1 MLSSKWVAWA
11 FASAAHWSGLF
22 PPRLPLHRDGTRP
35 MGNFGG
41 HEGVGW
47 LTGQLGNLFKIS
59 HVVGNFPGF
68 CLSKDAKTLKIIS
81 RTFTYINH
89 MVSQAR
95 NGKLVKTMWRL
106 IWFSPLW
113 YANAE
118 RSIDWFGTHSTCRT
132 SFPHIEWHKVR
143 IVTST
148 QIWCFTRCDGS
159 LTNAADSMCAPK
171 HAVQF
176 LWVCGLQPTESL
188 FESII
193 GCHKMLWNA
202 AMLCTPL
209 LHIPSNPEGQDT
221 LFNMNQALGCQFHG
235 LCLTKGL
242 SNVLYHAGS
251 KDSAHI
257 MIMWSNYTV
266 YSFRLCPGRL
276 SVALH
281 PLQLFL

>member
-1 MLSSKWVAWA
+1 
-11 FASAAHWSGLF
+11 
-22 PPRLPLHRDGTRP
+22 
-35 MGNFGG
+35 
-41 HEGVGW
+41 
-47 LTGQLGNLFKIS
+47 
-59 HVVGNFPGF
+59 
-68 CLSKDAKTLKIIS
+68 
-81 RTFTYINH
+81 

-95 NGKLVKTMWRL
+95 NGKRVKTMWRL

-113 YANAE
+113 YAHAE

-148 QIWCFTRCDGS
+148 QIWCFTSCDGS

-209 LHIPSNPEGQDT
+209 LAYSQQPRRPRH
-221 LFNMNQALGCQFHG
+221 ALQYEPGSRLPAPRLVFDQRIEQRPVLCRFQG
-235 LCLTKGL
+235 LCPYHDHVITIL
-242 SNVLYHAGS
+242 STVSVCVLEGFQLLCTHFS
-251 KDSAHI
+251 FFFSLHRFDS
-257 MIMWSNYTV
+257 
-266 YSFRLCPGRL
+266 F
-276 SVALH
+276 LH
-281 PLQLFL
+281 VLA